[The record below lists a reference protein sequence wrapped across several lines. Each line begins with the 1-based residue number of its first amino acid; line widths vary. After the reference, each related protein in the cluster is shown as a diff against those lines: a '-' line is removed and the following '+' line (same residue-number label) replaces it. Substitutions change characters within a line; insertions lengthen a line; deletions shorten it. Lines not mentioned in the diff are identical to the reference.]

1 MNIYNIKMS
10 EYGIINFLEEYIE
23 ALKKPIRFK
32 YTNADKIEMLKQTI
46 ELINEQHDKIEELR
60 NPTICGRTIEEVV
73 NILNGLDLEKETDL
87 EVTMENLKS
96 FMAIYQKEVEDS
108 LHNATTELIS
118 SISGTGARI
127 EFQIPHYDFLKKEKG
142 E

>member
-1 MNIYNIKMS
+1 MIKMS
-10 EYGIINFLEEYIE
+10 EYGLINFLEEYIE

-32 YTNADKIEMLKQTI
+32 YSNEEKIEYLKQVIKLI
-46 ELINEQHDKIEELR
+46 EEQHDEIEELK
-60 NPTICGRTIEEVV
+60 NPIICGRTIEEII
-73 NILNGLDLEKETDL
+73 NILNGLDLEKETEL

-108 LHNATTELIS
+108 LHNATTELIIG
-118 SISGTGARI
+118 ISGTGARI

-142 E
+142 D

>member
-1 MNIYNIKMS
+1 MIKMS
-10 EYGIINFLEEYIE
+10 EYGLINFLEEYIE

-32 YTNADKIEMLKQTI
+32 YSNEEKIEYLKQVIKLI
-46 ELINEQHDKIEELR
+46 EEQHDEIEELK
-60 NPTICGRTIEEVV
+60 NPIICGRTIEEII
-73 NILNGLDLEKETDL
+73 NILNGLDLEKETEL

-118 SISGTGARI
+118 GISGTGARI
-127 EFQIPHYDFLKKEKG
+127 EFQIPHYDFLKKDKG

>member
-1 MNIYNIKMS
+1 MSIKMS
-10 EYGIINFLEEYIE
+10 EYSIINFLEEYIE

-32 YTNADKIEMLKQTI
+32 YTNDDKIEILKQTI
-46 ELINEQHDKIEELR
+46 ELINEQHDEIEELR
-60 NPTICGRTIEEVV
+60 NPTICGRTIDEIV
-73 NILNGLDLEKETDL
+73 NILNGLDLEKETKL

-108 LHNATTELIS
+108 LHNATTELIRG
-118 SISGTGARI
+118 ISGIGARI
-127 EFQIPHYDFLKKEKG
+127 EFQIPHYDFLKKENND